1 MTLDYLIHGL
11 LQTNSLEATHHFI
24 RDRTRSIR
32 QDFTLQHESGPI
44 AIECHERIARL
55 HILSLHEMRGV
66 AEFTEHLEMEPLRK
80 LTRFLQYSMHR
91 LKPLSHIPF

>member
-1 MTLDYLIHGL
+1 MLQSTLDYLIHNL
-11 LQTNSLEATHHFI
+11 LASNSLEATHNFI

-32 QDFTLQHESGPI
+32 QDFTLQHESGLL

-66 AEFTEHLEMEPLRK
+66 KDYTEHLEMEQVRK
-80 LTRFLQYSMHR
+80 GLFHS
-91 LKPLSHIPF
+91 IC